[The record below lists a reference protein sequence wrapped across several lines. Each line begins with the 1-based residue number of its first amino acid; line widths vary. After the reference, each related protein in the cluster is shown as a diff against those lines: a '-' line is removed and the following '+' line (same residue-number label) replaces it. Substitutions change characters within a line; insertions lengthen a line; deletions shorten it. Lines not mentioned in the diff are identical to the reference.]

1 MKRCKE
7 ESSHTLTVKRR
18 MKCSIR
24 ICQTLSLEDEGGFG
38 DITDLSET
46 MGAAGG
52 NYTSAKERNMIKR
65 HRFDPA
71 SHEQEEGKAESM
83 DREVLNTVLNSE
95 YNSQQQL
102 ETPPYEDDENV
113 DTHPAQNSHGGIM

>member
-1 MKRCKE
+1 M
-7 ESSHTLTVKRR
+7 SNFV
-18 MKCSIR
+18 
-24 ICQTLSLEDEGGFG
+24 LEDEGGFG